1 MRVSLN
7 WLKDYVEI
15 KQTPQELYELFNA
28 KILEVESF
36 QAGGAVKGV
45 VVAQIKEAGKHPQAD
60 KLQVLKVDT
69 GREELQIVC
78 GAPNARAG
86 LKTALALVGAELP
99 GGLKLGAA
107 KLRGVDSYGMC
118 CSEKELGLADRS
130 AGIIELPADAP
141 VGQDF
146 AEYAGLNDS
155 VYELGIL
162 PNRGDLQSYRNI
174 AIEIA
179 AASSAGSLTAGAR
192 LKLPEIKP
200 VKALRAA
207 SPRYKADITIDAPD
221 LCGRYMSCIL
231 KVRIAPSPDWL
242 QKKLRAAGLRPI
254 NNVVDVTN
262 FVLNEIG
269 QPLHTFDY
277 AKLRGG
283 KIIVR
288 RAKHGESIQTL
299 DEKQIKLTEDMLVIA
314 DAERPSC
321 LAGIMGGLGSAVSEN
336 TEYVLLEAA
345 YFNPLS
351 IRQTARAAGL
361 RSDSSVRYEKQISF
375 DGVEDGFSRAID
387 LFIQTAQAEV
397 VSDIV
402 DLAPGRPQPVTVELR
417 PAKVKQILGVDIPE
431 PQIAE
436 ILTSLRF
443 QLQKKETNYLVTV
456 PSGRAH
462 DVYREIDLIEEIA
475 RIYGYARIPSTYPQ
489 LVVQPESL
497 SPKERV
503 LKVLRRVLQAGGLN
517 ETLSYSMTAPDIY
530 QKIGLPDQF
539 REPIRITN
547 PLSVEESVLRQ
558 SLLPQLSRAVSAN
571 QDQQIQ
577 NIALYEIG
585 RVYTRQGEQERA
597 AAVFTGDLSLGALRK
612 EQIIQADFFTLKGLV
627 EAILA
632 ECGVPLKKLQRSRS
646 PFFHPGKSFD
656 LPMLSAGELS
666 PLILKKLGLTRPVLA
681 LDIDLDLLAK
691 MANFAK
697 VFTDF
702 SAYPA
707 ATRDM
712 AFLIDQ
718 TVSAAEI
725 EKAIQAAAGENVERV
740 ELFDYYTGQNI
751 PAGKV
756 SLAYSLTYRAPD
768 RTLKDEEI
776 AKMHETIVKE
786 LERKLKAELR

>member
-7 WLKDYVEI
+7 WLRDYVEI
-15 KQTPQELYELFNA
+15 KQTPRELYELFNA

-45 VVAQIKEAGKHPQAD
+45 VVAQIKEVSKHPQAD

-69 GREELQIVC
+69 GKEDLQIVC
-78 GAPNARAG
+78 GASNARVG

-99 GGLKLGAA
+99 GDLKLGAA

-118 CSEKELGLADRS
+118 CSEKELGLADKS
-130 AGIIELPADAP
+130 AGIIELPDNAP

-179 AASSAGSLTAGAR
+179 AASGAKLR
-192 LKLPEIKP
+192 LPEIKN
-200 VKALRAA
+200 KALAGTQK
-207 SPRYKADITIDAPD
+207 KADITIEAPD

-262 FVLNEIG
+262 FVLQEIG

-277 AKLRGG
+277 AQLRGG

-288 RAKHGESIQTL
+288 RARRGESLQTL

-321 LAGIMGGLGSAVSEN
+321 LAGIMGGLESGVTEN

-351 IRQTARAAGL
+351 IRQTSRATGQ
-361 RSDSSVRYEKQISF
+361 RSDSSARYEKQVSF
-375 DGVEDGFSRAID
+375 DGVADGFYRAID
-387 LFIQTAQAEV
+387 LFRQTAQAEV
-397 VSDIV
+397 VSNIV
-402 DLAPGRPQPVTVELR
+402 DLDPGRPQPVTIELR
-417 PAKVKQILGVDIPE
+417 PAKVKQILGADIPE
-431 PQIAE
+431 PKIVE
-436 ILTSLRF
+436 ILTGLRF
-443 QLQKKETNYLVTV
+443 QLQKKGTNYLVTV

-462 DVYREIDLIEEIA
+462 DVYREIDLIEEVA
-475 RIYGYARIPSTYPQ
+475 RIYGYAEIPSTYPQ
-489 LVVQPESL
+489 LIVQPESL
-497 SPKERV
+497 SKKEQV
-503 LKVLRRVLQAGGLN
+503 LKVLRRVLQAGGLS
-517 ETLSYSMTAPDIY
+517 ETMSYSMTAPDIY

-539 REPIRITN
+539 QEPVRITN
-547 PLSVEESVLRQ
+547 PLSAAESVLRQ
-558 SLLPQLSRAVSAN
+558 SLLPQLIMAVSAN
-571 QDQQIQ
+571 QDQQIS
-577 NIALYEIG
+577 NVALYEIG
-585 RVYTRQGEQERA
+585 RVYTRQGERERA
-597 AAVFTGDLSLGALRK
+597 AAVLTGDLSVGSLRK
-612 EQIIQADFFTLKGLV
+612 EQTIQADFFTLKGLA
-627 EAILA
+627 ESLLT
-632 ECGVPLKKLQRSRS
+632 ECGVPLKKLQRSKS

-656 LPMLSAGELS
+656 LPLLSAGELS
-666 PLILKKLGLTRPVLA
+666 PLILKKLGLARPVLA

-691 MANFAK
+691 MADFTRVFA
-697 VFTDF
+697 DF

-707 ATRDM
+707 AVRDM
-712 AFLIDQ
+712 AFLVDQ
-718 TVSAAEI
+718 KITAAEI
-725 EKAIQAAAGENVERV
+725 EKVIHAAAGEHVERV

-756 SLAYSLTYRAPD
+756 SVAYSLTYRAPD